1 MGVRLEAE
9 GRGQMTDVRCQTPEG
24 RGQRAVDRGQGT
36 EGSGQ
41 RTEDRGLKTGDRGQR
56 TEDGGQ
62 RRLNSEFGM
71 RPPARRGHR
80 GLRPGGNAECEC
92 TAMG

>member
-9 GRGQMTDVRCQTPEG
+9 GRGQMTED
-24 RGQRAVDRGQGT
+24 RGQRAEGRGQGT
-36 EGSGQ
+36 ESRGQ
-41 RTEDRGLKTGDRGQR
+41 RTEDRGLKTGYRGQR

-71 RPPARRGHR
+71 RPPAHRGHR